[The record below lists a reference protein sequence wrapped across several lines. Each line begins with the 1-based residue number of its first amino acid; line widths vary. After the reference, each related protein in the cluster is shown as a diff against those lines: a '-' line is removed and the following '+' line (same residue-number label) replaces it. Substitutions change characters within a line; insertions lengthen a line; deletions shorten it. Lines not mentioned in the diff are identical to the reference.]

1 MPILV
6 LYAKVKLPDGSV
18 ATGPVTTV
26 DFQEFLFRNT
36 GSDLDLYFNLKKGE
50 SGWYFSGGPSINIPS
65 FLIDQV
71 GQLIDQ
77 VGQRIDQELVIR

>member
-6 LYAKVKLPDGSV
+6 LYARVKLFDGSF
-18 ATGPVTTV
+18 ATGPVTTQ

-36 GSDLDLYFNLKKGE
+36 GSGLDLYFSMKKNDN
-50 SGWYFSGGPSINIPS
+50 GWSFSGGVDVPPSYIE
-65 FLIDQV
+65 
-71 GQLIDQ
+71 Q